1 MSTALFAWPAQARYG
16 RPLPKNKLYE
26 RARVSARLREQFVSQ
41 VDRIIWS
48 YKLAPETINLPA
60 KPGVPEI
67 QVFSIHLKTP
77 ELHHDVLRC
86 IDSAV
91 HYPIVFELIHGA
103 EDEARIQFV
112 AAYKR
117 PSQSDASQWVL
128 SEYFTTDWLPATTAR
143 NALPLALDLAGLY
156 EQILQR
162 LIPLSVRANES
173 LTELLARVEQLA
185 SKRRKVANAEARLA
199 REKQFK
205 RKVEINAHLRQLKNE
220 LEELTERESA

>member
-1 MSTALFAWPAQARYG
+1 MSAALFAWPAQAWYG
-16 RPLPKNKLYE
+16 GNLPKNKLYE

-41 VDRIIWS
+41 VDRIVWR

-91 HYPIVFELIHGA
+91 HYPIVFELVHGA
-103 EDEARIQFV
+103 EAEARTQMI

-117 PSQSDASQWVL
+117 PIQADASQWVL

-143 NALPLALDLAGLY
+143 GALPVALDLADLY
-156 EQILQR
+156 EQILYR
-162 LIPLSVRANES
+162 LLPVPVRANES
-173 LTELLARVEQLA
+173 LSDLLARVEQLA
-185 SKRRKVANAEARLA
+185 AKRREVSKTEARLA
-199 REKQFK
+199 KAKQFN
-205 RKVEINAHLRQLKNE
+205 RKVEINSTLRQLRAE
-220 LEELTERESA
+220 LQGLLT